1 MYKNIQKN
9 KIHRDKFSKE
19 VIIFLKLKKKKK
31 TYTVKTKIK
40 ILLKEIKENLN
51 KRETTQIHESEH
63 LLWLFC

>member
-19 VIIFLKLKKKKK
+19 VFILLKLKKK

-40 ILLKEIKENLN
+40 ILLKEIKENIN